1 MKAMMLRLKR
11 MIDLSAGI
19 AGLAVLGVPL
29 AAIAFAIKLDSRGPV
44 FFRQERIGE
53 DGKAFRIWKFRT
65 MTDKSEHTGM
75 GYSTG
80 RADPR
85 ITRVGRLLRPISLDE
100 LPQIFNILK
109 GEMSLVGPR
118 PTLKY
123 QVDQYT
129 PRQRL
134 RLAAKPGMTSLASVR
149 GRNDLSWPER
159 IELDV
164 WYVDHWSL
172 WLDLRVLVRTP
183 WVALVSREGVYAS
196 SGANDDFAQPTAGGP
211 AVP

>member
-1 MKAMMLRLKR
+1 MKAVTLRLKR
-11 MIDLSAGI
+11 TIDLAAGV
-19 AGLAVLGVPL
+19 AGLAVLALPL
-29 AAIAFAIKLDSRGPV
+29 GIIAAAIKLDSRGPV
-44 FFRQERIGE
+44 FFRQERIGQ
-53 DGKAFRIWKFRT
+53 DGKAFRIWKFRS

-75 GYSTG
+75 GYATG
-80 RADPR
+80 RSDPR
-85 ITRVGRLLRPISLDE
+85 ITRVGRVLRPFSLDE
-100 LPQIFNILK
+100 LPQLFNIIT

-129 PRQRL
+129 PHQRR

-149 GRNDLSWPER
+149 GRNDLPWAER

-172 WLDLRVLVRTP
+172 WLDLKILVRTP
-183 WVALVSREGVYAS
+183 WVALVSREGAYAS
-196 SGANDDFAQPTAGGP
+196 SGANDDFVQPAPGGPTAR
-211 AVP
+211 

>member
-1 MKAMMLRLKR
+1 MLLLKR
-11 MIDLSAGI
+11 TMDLAAGV
-19 AGLAVLGVPL
+19 AGLAALALPLGII
-29 AAIAFAIKLDSRGPV
+29 AAAIKLDSRGPV
-44 FFRQERIGE
+44 FFRQDRMGQ
-53 DGKAFRIWKFRT
+53 DGKAFRIWKFRS

-75 GYSTG
+75 GYATG

-85 ITRVGRLLRPISLDE
+85 ITRVGRVLRPFSLDE

-129 PRQRL
+129 PHQRR

-149 GRNDLSWPER
+149 GRNDLPWAER

-164 WYVDHWSL
+164 WYVEHWSL
-172 WLDLRVLVRTP
+172 WLDLKILARTP

-196 SGANDDFAQPTAGGP
+196 SGANDDFAQPAAGGP
-211 AVP
+211 TAP